1 MANVATR
8 ERWRTEIYAKYTSDQ
23 IDAWGLEYITTN
35 ISLQNLA
42 KKHDVSVAY
51 IYTLSSDLKWADA
64 KRKYQG
70 VRLSAAAKK
79 AAEIEGERMA
89 VLRRAS
95 DNLDDAILRLA
106 TSADTIANT
115 RDAQCLARALVDAAT
130 AKRDVY
136 GLPTPSEQSKI
147 NYNGQKI
154 KIEGDKLRLAQQT
167 AEKSSAGAA
176 EEITVKFADIPEGL
190 RS

>member
-1 MANVATR
+1 MANAATR
-8 ERWRTEIYAKYTSDQ
+8 ERWRTEIYALYTSDQ
-23 IDAWGLEYITTN
+23 IDAWGMEYITTN

-42 KKHDVSVAY
+42 KKHDVPVAY

-70 VRLSAAAKK
+70 VRLSSAARK

-130 AKRDVY
+130 AKRDIY

-154 KIEGDKLRLAQQT
+154 KIEGDKLRLAQRT
-167 AEKSSAGAA
+167 AERANASTA
-176 EEITVKFADIPEGL
+176 EEITVKFADIPEDL